1 MPGQRGPGHVGGT
14 GAFGLQPSPEAVRE
28 ELERTVTSA
37 EFVASDRLK
46 DFLRFVVEEALAGR
60 ADHLKA
66 YTIAVEVF
74 GRDPRH
80 FDPQTDPVVRMEA
93 GKLRI
98 AIPKG
103 SYAPTFGWQRNGEP
117 AAEAV
122 PDSPASSRRRFS
134 RHGWLGLSGLALA
147 GLVLGTTIWLR
158 SEAAPTREAAAER
171 FVDGKPAG
179 ELTRSAF
186 RHGLGPFELGRD
198 SITSIDPA
206 YKDKGQF
213 PFTGT
218 IEQVTFDLTEQ

>member
-14 GAFGLQPSPEAVRE
+14 GAFGVQPSPEAVRE

-37 EFVASDRLK
+37 EFVASGRLK

-93 GKLRI
+93 GKLRRRLERYYLGVGRGDPLRI

-122 PDSPASSRRRFS
+122 PGSPAPSR
-134 RHGWLGLSGLALA
+134 GP
-147 GLVLGTTIWLR
+147 
-158 SEAAPTREAAAER
+158 AAY
-171 FVDGKPAG
+171 
-179 ELTRSAF
+179 S
-186 RHGLGPFELGRD
+186 
-198 SITSIDPA
+198 
-206 YKDKGQF
+206 
-213 PFTGT
+213 
-218 IEQVTFDLTEQ
+218 